1 MTYICRIIFK
11 SIMINRRLIRIK
23 VFKVLY
29 SSVFSDS
36 FSVPE
41 AEKELKLSC
50 SQTLNLYYLILNL
63 MVSIKRAAE
72 TRIDNGLRKYQ
83 PTQEELSPN
92 LKFIENQFTEYLEK
106 DEKFI
111 KYCEK
116 NALLWAGDDGRLVR
130 KILAG
135 ITEQEYFK
143 EYMSSAER
151 SIAQDCELWADILTS
166 EIAENEE
173 IEDLLEEK
181 SVYWM
186 DELTYVVN
194 VILKSLDIFKIR
206 KKIVFP
212 DMFLKEDDRDFAF
225 RLLSSSMMH
234 YHEYIDVV
242 TSNVANWDSDRIV
255 ATDTILI
262 AQGLSE
268 AVSFPEIP
276 VKVTINEYVEISKFY
291 STQNSRIF
299 VNGLLDKL
307 IQKFL
312 SDGRIV
318 KEGRGLRES

>member
-1 MTYICRIIFK
+1 
-11 SIMINRRLIRIK
+11 MINRRLIRIK

-41 AEKELKLSC
+41 AERELTMSC
-50 SQTLNLYYLILNL
+50 RQTLNLYYLVLNL

-72 TRIDNGLRKYQ
+72 TKIDNGLRKYH

-92 LKFIENQFTEYLEK
+92 LKFVGNQFTDYLEK
-106 DEKFI
+106 NEKFI

-116 NALLWAGDDGRLVR
+116 NGLLWAGDDGRLVR
-130 KILAG
+130 KILSAL
-135 ITEQEYFK
+135 TEQDYFK
-143 EYMSSAER
+143 DYMNSSE
-151 SIAQDCELWADILTS
+151 SSVSEDCELWSNILAS

-194 VILKSLDIFKIR
+194 VILKSLDTFKTR

-212 DMFLKEDDRDFAF
+212 DMFMKEDDREFAF
-225 RLLSSSMMH
+225 RLLSSSMTH
-234 YHEYIDVV
+234 YQEYIDIV
-242 TSNVANWDSDRIV
+242 TSNVSNWDSDRIV